1 MDSDI
6 RAILAD
12 VRTERTRV
20 NELDRKL
27 TSAYLKARLSE
38 ASGLLDHV
46 EGWLGTPSKRRM
58 TVDSARWRDFV
69 DGVLDM
75 AERRRQHVQEL
86 VKRFGPDV
94 ETP

>member
-1 MDSDI
+1 MDSDT

-12 VRTERTRV
+12 VRTERRTV
-20 NELDRKL
+20 KELNRKL
-27 TSAYLKARLSE
+27 TSPYLKARLSE
-38 ASGLLDHV
+38 ASNLLDDV
-46 EGWLGTPSKRRM
+46 EGWLATPTGRRKATDLM
-58 TVDSARWRDFV
+58 GWRDFV

-94 ETP
+94 QTP

>member
-1 MDSDI
+1 MDSDT

-12 VRTERTRV
+12 VRTERTTV
-20 NELDRKL
+20 KELNRKL
-27 TSAYLKARLSE
+27 TSPYLKARLSE
-38 ASGLLDHV
+38 ALGLLDDV
-46 EGWLGTPSKRRM
+46 EGWLATPTELRKADD
-58 TVDSARWRDFV
+58 VVRWRDFV

-94 ETP
+94 QTP